1 MLFHLYRSFLRL
13 FPARH
18 RSTFGREMSAVFQQR
33 QAEAR
38 KKGVLHAA
46 IFSTREFVDLLF
58 SAVQEQGRM
67 VKRWAVRAQFCEH
80 PASPRSFST
89 VPTFY
94 TCGSYSPRRSAL
106 IHGGLLSLATFSAVC
121 LAITHSAD
129 HGILLIGSHH
139 HSRSNLF
146 EAQSPTV
153 APTDLA
159 SEVRVKP
166 ERGRPKDVWSKMLSL
181 LSGTPVLPQSQP
193 QKASDKESAGR
204 QLYAS
209 AASAGGKDPK
219 TGIKLKLD
227 PATPVGLWSN
237 LRGLL
242 SAIPFSL
249 SSHPA
254 ALLKAPAARQV
265 ASSGPQ
271 AAESQDEEWDDP
283 RAGLPAVYFRVILV
297 LAALDSDHDGIISAD
312 EIASAPAALMGLDR
326 NHDGKLSPEECGQ
339 GLADNPVNPQ
349 FLKHAHLE
357 FIHFHPVLDALDDDH
372 DGEIS
377 AREIQNA
384 AAALKTLDKNGDGRL
399 TQDEVLPDPIVNAV
413 GLVMR
418 LDANGDGRISK
429 EERTGEHGSRY
440 RELLDAADQNQD
452 GFVTREELTN
462 EIRRRAVLTGILVQE
477 QK

>member
-1 MLFHLYRSFLRL
+1 MLFRLYRSLL
-13 FPARH
+13 HLLPARY

-33 QAEAR
+33 QADVW
-38 KKGVLHAA
+38 KQGILHAA
-46 IFSTREFVDLLF
+46 IFSTREFVDLIF
-58 SAVQEQGRM
+58 SALREQGRT
-67 VKRWAVRAQFCEH
+67 VKQWAVSGQFGEH
-80 PASPRSFST
+80 PASPRSFSA

-94 TCGSYSPRRSAL
+94 TCDSYSPRRSAL

-129 HGILLIGSHH
+129 HGMLLFGSHH
-139 HSRSNLF
+139 HSRSNMF
-146 EAQSPTV
+146 EARSPTV

-159 SEVRVKP
+159 SEVKVKP

-181 LSGTPVLPQSQP
+181 LSSAPVLSQSQR
-193 QKASDKESAGR
+193 QKGSDKESAGR
-204 QLYAS
+204 QLNTP
-209 AASAGGKDPK
+209 AASAGGKDLK

-227 PATPVGLWSN
+227 PARPAGLWSN
-237 LRGLL
+237 LRWLL

-254 ALLKAPAARQV
+254 PLLKATAARHV
-265 ASSGPQ
+265 AAGGPQ
-271 AAESQDEEWDDP
+271 AAESEYEEWDDP

-297 LAALDSDHDGIISAD
+297 LAALDADHDGIISAA
-312 EIASAPAALMGLDR
+312 EIASAPAALMSLDL

-339 GLADNPVNPQ
+339 GFANSPVDPQ
-349 FLKHAHLE
+349 FQKRAHLE
-357 FIHFHPVLDALDDDH
+357 FMHFHPVLAALDADH

-384 AAALKTLDKNGDGRL
+384 PAALKTLDKNGDGRL

-418 LDANGDGRISK
+418 LDANGDGKISK

-440 RELLDAADQNQD
+440 CELLDAADQNQD

-462 EIRRRAVLTGILVQE
+462 EIRRRAVLTGILVHE